1 MSQNLQN
8 NDHGRAIANQKQ
20 RGFSLIE
27 LMLVVLITIVTTAI
41 AVTSIPRVTNNFRLS
56 GDTRGISAALSE
68 ARMLAAAQFT
78 HARVY
83 MDLAGNSYH
92 IELWNKAG
100 DSTHT
105 SGCWE
110 TYGDIAANLC
120 TQTSS
125 PVTPLGWGDTFGF
138 GSITAGP
145 TTATNTI
152 AQAGKCTP
160 GVAGA
165 SAGTAINNTACIEFN
180 SRSYPVDSTNT
191 LITSDAI
198 YLGNNSTTYSGI
210 AVSIVGQPT
219 AYRYSGTGWFQY

>member
-1 MSQNLQN
+1 MSQNLQI
-8 NDHGRAIANQKQ
+8 NDLGRAPATRKQ

-27 LMLVVLITIVTTAI
+27 MTMVVLIAIVTTGI
-41 AVTSIPRVTNNFRLS
+41 AVTSIPRVTSNFRLS
-56 GDTRGISAALSE
+56 GDTRGISAAISE

-83 MDLAGNSYH
+83 MDLSGNTYH
-92 IELWNKAG
+92 VEVWSKANA
-100 DSTHT
+100 
-105 SGCWE
+105 CWQ
-110 TYGDIAANLC
+110 TYGDTVNCTAA
-120 TQTSS
+120 SS
-125 PVTPLGWGDTFGF
+125 PVTPLGWRDTFGF

-145 TTATNTI
+145 TTATSTI

-160 GVAGA
+160 GVAGG

-191 LITSDAI
+191 LVTNDAI

-210 AVSIVGQPT
+210 AVTIVGQPT
-219 AYRYSGTGWFQY
+219 AYRYDGTGWFQY